1 MRIAAYCRVST
12 DKDEQ
17 LDSLEKQKEYF
28 EEFAKKSNHTLVRMY
43 ADEGI
48 SGKQIKNR
56 QEFLRMLKDAQ
67 AALFELV
74 VVKDISRFSRNTV
87 DFLNSIRQ
95 LKSIN
100 IEVMFLSNNQSI
112 LGNSEFILTIF
123 SALAQEESANLSKR
137 VKFGKN
143 ITAQKGRVPN
153 FVYGYDKADKY
164 TLTINEAE
172 ASVVRRIY
180 DMYLNHGY
188 GASKIAIIL
197 NNEGLTTK
205 RNAQWSQ
212 NAVSRILSNELYT
225 GKVINKKS
233 EVIDFISGSRKQNE
247 KDEWIITEKPEFRII
262 SDDDFINAQKLLVS
276 RLEAFKINR
285 ERHSNAHIFSTL
297 IRCEHCGYS
306 FRRFETTYVN
316 TYVRWICSGRN
327 AKGADS
333 CPNRVSMDERELLAS
348 IKEYFKSLIQNED
361 KFIKDTLKEF
371 NQKYKTKKQSEIDV
385 KNLAREIDKL
395 QKTRQK
401 YMDMFTNE
409 IISIEELKEETAGIN
424 HKIGE
429 YKARLQYAGSSL
441 AKADQLDVIPGH
453 SVKNIDSILFP
464 DSFDNSL
471 LKRIIDKITVNA
483 DGKVTIRLKT
493 LKELGVDNTIH
504 INNICT

>member
-12 DKDEQ
+12 DKGEQ

-28 EEFAKKSNHTLVRMY
+28 EEFAKKNNHTLIKMY

-56 QEFLRMLKDAQ
+56 QEFLKMLKDAQ
-67 AALFELV
+67 LGLFELV

-95 LKSIN
+95 LKSKS
-100 IEVMFLSNNQSI
+100 IEVLFLSNNQSI

-153 FVYGYDKADKY
+153 IVYGYEKVDKY
-164 TLTINEAE
+164 TLAINEEE
-172 ASVVRRIY
+172 ALIVRRIF
-180 DMYLNHGY
+180 DMYLNQGY
-188 GASKIAIIL
+188 GANKIAMAL
-197 NNEGLTTK
+197 NNENLTTK
-205 RNAQWSQ
+205 RNARWSQ
-212 NAVSRILSNELYT
+212 NAISRILSNELYT

-247 KDEWIITEKPEFRII
+247 KDEWLIVEKPEFRII
-262 SDDDFINAQKLLVS
+262 SDDDFASAQKLLAS
-276 RLEAFKINR
+276 RIDAFKING

-327 AKGADS
+327 ARGADS
-333 CPNRVSMDERELLAS
+333 CPNRVSIDENELLDS
-348 IKEYFKSLIQNED
+348 IKEYFKSLIHNKD

-371 NQKYKTKKQSEIDV
+371 NQKYKTKKQNEIDV
-385 KNLAREIDKL
+385 KNLSKEIEKL
-395 QKTRQK
+395 RKAKQK
-401 YMDMFTNE
+401 YIDMFTNE
-409 IISIEELKEETAGIN
+409 VISIKELKDKTAEIN
-424 HKIGE
+424 HSIEKHE
-429 YKARLQYAGSSL
+429 AQLQYANSSL
-441 AKADQLDVIPGH
+441 SKVEQLDGILEH
-453 SVKNIDSILFP
+453 SINNINNILSSNIF
-464 DSFDNSL
+464 NNTV
-471 LKRIIDKITVNA
+471 LKRIIDKITANA
-483 DGKVTIRLKT
+483 DGQVTVRLRL
-493 LKELGVDNTIH
+493 LKELGIDNIIH
-504 INNICT
+504 INNIRT

>member
-12 DKDEQ
+12 DKGEQ

-28 EEFAKKSNHTLVRMY
+28 EEFAKKNNHTLVRMY

-56 QEFLRMLKDAQ
+56 QEFLKMLKDAQ
-67 AALFELV
+67 SGLFELV

-100 IEVMFLSNNQSI
+100 IEVIFLSNNQSI

-143 ITAQKGRVPN
+143 ITALKGRVPN
-153 FVYGYDKADKY
+153 MVYGYDKSDKY
-164 TLTINEAE
+164 TLTINESE

-188 GASKIAIIL
+188 GANKIAITL
-197 NNEGLTTK
+197 NKENLKTK
-205 RNAQWSQ
+205 RNARWSQ
-212 NAVSRILSNELYT
+212 NAVARILSNELYT

-233 EVIDFISGSRKQNE
+233 EVIDFISGSRKQND
-247 KDEWIITEKPEFRII
+247 KDEWIIVERPEFRII
-262 SDDDFINAQKLLVS
+262 SDDDFANAQKLLSS
-276 RLEAFKINR
+276 RLEAFKIKR

-297 IRCEHCGYS
+297 IKCEHCGYS
-306 FRRFETTYVN
+306 FRRFKTTYVN

-333 CPNRVSMDERELLAS
+333 CPNKVSIDESELLDS
-348 IKEYFKSLIQNED
+348 IKEYFKGLIQNKD

-371 NQKYKTKKQSEIDV
+371 NQKYRTKKQNELDV
-385 KNLAREIDKL
+385 KNITREIDKL
-395 QKTRQK
+395 RKTKQK

-409 IISIEELKEETAGIN
+409 IISINELKDKTAEIN
-424 HKIGE
+424 RSIEKHE
-429 YKARLQYAGSSL
+429 AQLQFANSYLSKAE
-441 AKADQLDVIPGH
+441 QLDGILEH
-453 SVKNIDSILFP
+453 SINNIDNILSA
-464 DSFDNSL
+464 DSFDNSV
-471 LKRIIDKITVNA
+471 LKRIIDKISVNA
-483 DGKVTIRLKT
+483 DSKVTIRLRL
-493 LKELGVDNTIH
+493 LKELGIDNTIH
-504 INNICT
+504 ISDVCT